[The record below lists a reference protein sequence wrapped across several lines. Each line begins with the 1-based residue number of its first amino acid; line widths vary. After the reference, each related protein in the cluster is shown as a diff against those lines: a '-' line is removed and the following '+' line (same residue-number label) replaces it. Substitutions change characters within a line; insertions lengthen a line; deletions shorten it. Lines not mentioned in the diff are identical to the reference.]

1 MRFLVPAL
9 VALVLQ
15 DPAPAPQ
22 SQPIVR
28 FKEGAV
34 WTYLTGG
41 AEGKV
46 KVTGK
51 EKIGEVEAFVLTTE
65 MGDSK
70 SEREFMV
77 SDGAG
82 IRMLRQASGD
92 RVTEYPQPFVRLKL
106 PAAKGDTWEWK
117 GDVGK
122 EKATVVFTN
131 DGEEEIT
138 VPAGKYKAWKIS
150 AVMEI
155 GGVKHTG
162 ANWFAAGVGLVRQ
175 ESRFESGGK
184 KHESVI
190 ELKSFESGE

>member
-9 VALVLQ
+9 AALLLQ
-15 DPAPAPQ
+15 DSPPAA
-22 SQPIVR
+22 QPLVR
-28 FKEGAV
+28 LKEGIT
-34 WTYLTGG
+34 WTYVTNGV
-41 AEGKV
+41 EGKV

-70 SEREFMV
+70 SEREFIV
-77 SDGAG
+77 SDATG

-92 RVTEYPQPFVRLKL
+92 RVTDYAPPFVRLKL

-122 EKATVVFTN
+122 EKASVTFTN

-162 ANWFAAGVGLVRQ
+162 SNWFAPGVGLVRQ

-190 ELKSFESGE
+190 ELKSFEPGE

>member
-9 VALVLQ
+9 VALLLQ
-15 DPAPAPQ
+15 DPQPAA
-22 SQPIVR
+22 QPLVR
-28 FKEGAV
+28 LKEGMA
-34 WTYLTGG
+34 WTYVTNSV
-41 AEGKV
+41 EGKV

-70 SEREFMV
+70 SEREFIV
-77 SDGAG
+77 SDAAG

-92 RVTEYPQPFVRLKL
+92 RVTEYAQPFIRLKL

-122 EKATVVFTN
+122 EKVAVAFTN

-138 VPAGKYKAWKIS
+138 VPAGKYKAWKVS
-150 AVMEI
+150 AVAEI
-155 GGVKHTG
+155 GAVKHAG
-162 ANWFAAGVGLVRQ
+162 SNWFAPGVGLVRQ

-184 KHESVI
+184 KHENVI
-190 ELKSFESGE
+190 ELKSFEPGP